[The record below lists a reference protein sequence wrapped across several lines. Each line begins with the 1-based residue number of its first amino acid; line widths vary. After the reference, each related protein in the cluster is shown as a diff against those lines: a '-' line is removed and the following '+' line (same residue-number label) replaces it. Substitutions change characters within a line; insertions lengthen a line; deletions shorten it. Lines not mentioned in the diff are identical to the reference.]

1 MIRVA
6 VVDNED
12 TARSMME
19 RLLRQEGFQV
29 VTFRAGKPFLASMRQ
44 APFDLAFIDLKLPD
58 IDGLEVLRMLKQTH
72 EDTEAVIT
80 GKASIDTAVEA
91 TRKGAFHYLTKPCRW
106 DDILLMARRAREKIE
121 TRDESRDNNSQPG
134 RKTDSTR
141 LTPGF
146 VGASKA
152 MQDIFAL
159 IKKLAQVNCN
169 VLIEAETGTGKQLAA
184 RAIHELSP
192 RRNNPFV
199 YFNCGGF
206 NEELICSELF
216 GHEKGSFTGAAG
228 MKTGL
233 LESAA
238 GGTVLLDEIGEMPL
252 SMQIKLL
259 HVLQER
265 QVLRVGGTKP
275 IDLDVRIIAAT
286 NRNLKQAIRKGLFR
300 EDLYYRLNVVG
311 IQLPRLRERPEDIPP
326 LVSHF
331 IKKFNSSFGKKV
343 RQIAPQAL
351 DLLMAYSFPGN
362 VRELENII
370 QRSVALADGD
380 TLEIEDLSA
389 KFQETVG
396 CDQGGESLFSLE
408 AVERQHIKKVL
419 QKTAYNKKLASHIL
433 KIPRTTLWR
442 KMKKY
447 GLAEAED
454 KK

>member
-6 VVDNED
+6 VIDDED
-12 TARSMME
+12 AARNMME

-29 VTFRAGKPFLASMRQ
+29 TTFQAGKPFLASMRQ
-44 APFDLAFIDLKLPD
+44 SPFDLVFIDLKLPD
-58 IDGLEVLRMLKQTH
+58 IDGLKVLQLVKH
-72 EDTEAVIT
+72 AHADTEAIVT
-80 GKASIDTAVEA
+80 GEASIDTVVEA

-106 DDILLMARRAREKIE
+106 DDIILMVRRARDKIE
-121 TRDESRDNNSQPG
+121 SKDENGKSG

-152 MQDIFAL
+152 MQEIFAL
-159 IKKLAQVNCN
+159 IKKLALVNCN

-192 RRNNPFV
+192 RKDNPFV

-216 GHEKGSFTGAAG
+216 GHEKGSFTGAAS
-228 MKTGL
+228 MKLGL

-265 QVLRVGGTKP
+265 QVLRVGGTTP

-286 NRNLKQAIRKGLFR
+286 NRNLKQSIRKGRFR

-326 LVSHF
+326 LISHF
-331 IKKFNSSFGKKV
+331 IKKFNSSFGKNV
-343 RQIAPQAL
+343 HHISSQAL
-351 DLLMAYSFPGN
+351 ELLMAYSFPGN

-370 QRSVALADGD
+370 QRSVALTDGD

-396 CDQGGESLFSLE
+396 GDPGGESLFSLE

-419 QKTAYNKKLASHIL
+419 QKTSYNKKLASHIL

-454 KK
+454 R

>member
-6 VVDNED
+6 VIDNED
-12 TARSMME
+12 AARSMME

-29 VTFRAGKPFLASMRQ
+29 TTFRAGKPFLASMRQ
-44 APFDLAFIDLKLPD
+44 TPFDLVFIDLELPD
-58 IDGLEVLRMLKQTH
+58 IEGLEVLQLVKQAH
-72 EDTEAVIT
+72 GKTEAIIT
-80 GKASIDTAVEA
+80 GKASVDTVVEA
-91 TRKGAFHYLTKPCRW
+91 TRKGAFHYLAKPCRW
-106 DDILLMARRAREKIE
+106 DDIILMVRRAREKIE
-121 TRDESRDNNSQPG
+121 SKDENRRPD
-134 RKTDSTR
+134 RETDSTC

-159 IKKLAQVNCN
+159 IKKLALVNCN

-192 RRNNPFV
+192 RRDNPFV

-228 MKTGL
+228 MKIGL

-286 NRNLKQAIRKGLFR
+286 NRNLKQSIRRGLFR

-326 LVSHF
+326 LISHF

-343 RQIAPQAL
+343 RHISPQAL
-351 DLLMAYSFPGN
+351 ELLMAYSFPGN

-396 CDQGGESLFSLE
+396 GDPGGESLFSLE

-447 GLAEAED
+447 GLAETED

>member
-6 VVDNED
+6 VIDNED
-12 TARSMME
+12 AARNIME

-29 VTFRAGKPFLASMRQ
+29 TTFQAGKPFLVSMRQ
-44 APFDLAFIDLKLPD
+44 TPFDLVFIDLKLPD
-58 IDGLEVLRMLKQTH
+58 IKGLEVLQLVKQAH
-72 EDTEAVIT
+72 GDTEAIIT
-80 GKASIDTAVEA
+80 GKASIDTVVEA

-106 DDILLMARRAREKIE
+106 DDIILMVRRAREKIE
-121 TRDESRDNNSQPG
+121 GNDENRNPD
-134 RKTDSTR
+134 RETDSTC

-192 RRNNPFV
+192 RRDNPFV

-228 MKTGL
+228 MKIGL
-233 LESAA
+233 FESAA

-286 NRNLKQAIRKGLFR
+286 NRNLKQSIRKGLFR

-326 LVSHF
+326 LISHF
-331 IKKFNSSFGKKV
+331 IKKFNSSFGKKI
-343 RQIAPQAL
+343 RRISPRAL
-351 DLLMAYSFPGN
+351 ELLMAYNFPGN

-380 TLEIEDLSA
+380 TLMIEDLSA

-396 CDQGGESLFSLE
+396 GDLGGESLFSLE

-447 GLAEAED
+447 GLAETED

>member
-6 VVDNED
+6 VIDNED
-12 TARSMME
+12 AARSMME

-29 VTFRAGKPFLASMRQ
+29 MTFQAGKPFLASMRQ
-44 APFDLAFIDLKLPD
+44 APFDLVFIDLKLPD
-58 IDGLEVLRMLKQTH
+58 IEGLEVLRLVKQGH
-72 EDTEAVIT
+72 GDTEAIIT
-80 GKASIDTAVEA
+80 GQASVDTVVEA

-106 DDILLMARRAREKIE
+106 DDIILMVRRARKAIE
-121 TRDESRDNNSQPG
+121 SKDEN
-134 RKTDSTR
+134 RKPDRETDGTR

-159 IKKLAQVNCN
+159 IKKLALVNCN

-192 RRNNPFV
+192 RRDNPFV

-216 GHEKGSFTGAAG
+216 GHEKGSFTGAAS
-228 MKTGL
+228 MKIGL

-286 NRNLKQAIRKGLFR
+286 NRNLKQLIRKGLFR

-326 LVSHF
+326 LISHF

-343 RQIAPQAL
+343 RHISPQAL
-351 DLLMAYSFPGN
+351 ELLMAYHFPGN

-396 CDQGGESLFSLE
+396 GDPGGESLFSLE

-447 GLAEAED
+447 GLAETED

>member
-6 VVDNED
+6 VIDNED
-12 TARSMME
+12 AARSMME

-29 VTFRAGKPFLASMRQ
+29 TTFRAGKPFLASMRQ
-44 APFDLAFIDLKLPD
+44 SPFDLVFIDLKLPD
-58 IDGLEVLRMLKQTH
+58 IEGLEVLRLVKQVH
-72 EDTEAVIT
+72 GDTEAIIT
-80 GKASIDTAVEA
+80 GKASIDTVVEA

-106 DDILLMARRAREKIE
+106 DDIILMVRRAREEIE
-121 TRDESRDNNSQPG
+121 SKDEN
-134 RKTDSTR
+134 RKPDPETDSTR

-159 IKKLAQVNCN
+159 IKKLALVNCN

-216 GHEKGSFTGAAG
+216 GHEKGSFTGATG
-228 MKTGL
+228 MKIGL
-233 LESAA
+233 LESAG

-286 NRNLKQAIRKGLFR
+286 NRNLKQSIRKGLFR

-326 LVSHF
+326 LISHF

-343 RQIAPQAL
+343 RHISPPAL
-351 DLLMAYSFPGN
+351 ELLMAYSFPGN

-380 TLEIEDLSA
+380 TLRIEDLSA

-396 CDQGGESLFSLE
+396 GDPGGESLFSLE

-447 GLAEAED
+447 GLAETED

>member
-6 VVDNED
+6 VIDNED
-12 TARSMME
+12 AARSMME

-29 VTFRAGKPFLASMRQ
+29 TTFQAGKPFLASMRQ
-44 APFDLAFIDLKLPD
+44 APFDLVFIDLKLPD
-58 IDGLEVLRMLKQTH
+58 IEGLEVLRLVKQAH
-72 EDTEAVIT
+72 WDTEAIIT
-80 GKASIDTAVEA
+80 GQASVDTVVEA

-106 DDILLMARRAREKIE
+106 DDIILMVRRARKEIE
-121 TRDESRDNNSQPG
+121 SKDENIKPDRE
-134 RKTDSTR
+134 TDSTR

-159 IKKLAQVNCN
+159 IKKLALVNCN

-192 RRNNPFV
+192 RRDNPFV

-228 MKTGL
+228 MKIGL
-233 LESAA
+233 LESAG

-286 NRNLKQAIRKGLFR
+286 NRNLKQLIRKGLFR
-300 EDLYYRLNVVG
+300 EDLYYRLHVVG

-326 LVSHF
+326 LISHF

-343 RQIAPQAL
+343 RRISPQAL
-351 DLLMAYSFPGN
+351 ELLMAYSFPGN

-396 CDQGGESLFSLE
+396 GDPGGESLFSLE

-447 GLAEAED
+447 GLAETED
-454 KK
+454 KNLNP